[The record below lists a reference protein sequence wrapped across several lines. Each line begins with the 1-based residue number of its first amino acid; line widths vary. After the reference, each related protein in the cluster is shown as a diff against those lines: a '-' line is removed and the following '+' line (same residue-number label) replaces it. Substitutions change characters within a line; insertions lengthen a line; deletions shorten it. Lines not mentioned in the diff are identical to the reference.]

1 MGLFSF
7 LFGSKSKGP
16 NQPEVTVTYVPPE
29 DDEWER
35 ELKEQLRQREEG
47 NRIKRQ
53 RLADLGVEVA
63 MFTDYGVGTDA
74 NYFLRTFLPLYK
86 QPDPAT
92 ETVAIEFENLTS
104 TGKVPKNVAVGRYSL
119 ERFDEY
125 GTGEALSV
133 HIKYLV
139 DATPNMADI
148 HIFKNRKSLHVSIRR
163 RNGEF
168 RITFA
173 GSGDFDRDVRTM
185 LYHEKEGKSQE
196 DAMSSI
202 AYELGK
208 ME

>member
-63 MFTDYGVGTDA
+63 MFTDYSVGTDA

-104 TGKVPKNVAVGRYSL
+104 TGKVPKNVAVGRYRL
-119 ERFDEY
+119 ERCSEY
-125 GTGEALSV
+125 STEEALNV
-133 HIKYLV
+133 RIKYLAN
-139 DATPNMADI
+139 ATPNMADI
-148 HIFKNRKSLHVSIRR
+148 YIFKNRKSLNVSIRNR
-163 RNGEF
+163 GGEF

-173 GSGDFDRDVRTM
+173 ESCDFDRDMRTM
-185 LYHEKEGKSQE
+185 LYHEKESDNPE
-196 DAMSSI
+196 EAMASI